1 MSGLPPTPAAKA
13 KNRKSNPK
21 AKAKA
26 AAVAEVTPKTAD
38 DIKAEVSPD
47 LKISMQSLQHIYGNK
62 VLRSQ
67 LIFVIKKWS

>member
-13 KNRKSNPK
+13 KNRAKSK